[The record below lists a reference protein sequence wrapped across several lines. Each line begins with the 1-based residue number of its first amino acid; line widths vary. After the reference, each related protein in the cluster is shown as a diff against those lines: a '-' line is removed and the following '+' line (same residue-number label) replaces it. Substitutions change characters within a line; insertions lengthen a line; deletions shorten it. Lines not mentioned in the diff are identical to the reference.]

1 MMLPTIT
8 NSNDKQKNFEMVLSL
23 FYLILEMSKNLKKIV
38 SLTFILKNIGNQV
51 ATMSNVKS
59 CISCYILS
67 IHKILFLGPS

>member
-1 MMLPTIT
+1 MLPTIT

-59 CISCYILS
+59 YKSCYILS